1 MMKKQTKEQ
10 KNRALTLKEAYVN
23 ESKLKQA
30 AILLKA
36 LMSASPTET
45 SHLDS
50 SINNFKSTIEGLVIA
65 GQAVAAAPTISI
77 ESEEF
82 SQLCRDP
89 DVATTA
95 LGIFDEWFMSEKY
108 LTRPLAQTIAMYSSQ
123 VGQSAEP
130 QNPAG
135 NLNPTVAENALQ
147 ESRKRLQRNAGIK
160 DDKVE
165 QNMFAKWKAYKAR

>member
-1 MMKKQTKEQ
+1 MKIKIKEQ
-10 KNRALTLKEAYVN
+10 QARATTLKEAYVD

-36 LMSASPTET
+36 LMSATSTET
-45 SHLDS
+45 SHLNS

-65 GQAVAAAPTISI
+65 GQAIAAAPTISI
-77 ESEEF
+77 ESAEF
-82 SQLCRDP
+82 SQLCRDR

-95 LGIFDEWFMSEKY
+95 LGIFDEWFASEPHF
-108 LTRPLAQTIAMYSSQ
+108 LRPLAQTIAMYSAQ
-123 VGQSAEP
+123 VGQSTEP

-160 DDKVE
+160 IDKVE
-165 QNMFAKWKAYKAR
+165 ENMFAKWKAYKAR